1 MADPKPLNIIADRVR
16 DARSKRKPALTQD
29 ELSGRLAGLG
39 VTIDRAGISKIESG
53 TRSVLDYELKA
64 LAKVLGVSVGWLLGV
79 EK

>member
-1 MADPKPLNIIADRVR
+1 MAALKLLNIVGDRIR
-16 DARSKRKPALTQD
+16 DARAKRKPALTQD
-29 ELSGRLAGLG
+29 ELSGQLAALG

-64 LAKVLGVSVGWLLGV
+64 LAKSLGVSVDWLLSV